1 MTDYSGP
8 ILEIDKLSISYFT
21 PLREFLLGRQ
31 RADGSWANGTGP
43 GPAFS
48 TAMACLI
55 LEIPYDFLP
64 IFHR

>member
-1 MTDYSGP
+1 MN
-8 ILEIDKLSISYFT
+8 YFT
-21 PLREFLLGRQ
+21 RLRELLIRYQ
-31 RADGSWANGTGP
+31 RADGSWPNETGP
-43 GPAFS
+43 GAAFS

>member
-1 MTDYSGP
+1 MDDVKVEPRFFGGHQS
-8 ILEIDKLSISYFT
+8 
-21 PLREFLLGRQ
+21 LRELLIRYQ
-31 RADGSWANGTGP
+31 RADGSWLNETGP
-43 GPAFS
+43 GDAFS